1 VLRLLLTS
9 GRWRAWLLSS
19 AIFGLGHAAN
29 LLSGTWTLAATL
41 LQIGIAF
48 AWVLFTAASYVTTL
62 SLWAALV
69 LHALFDGLGLGR
81 LHPSSTRA
89 DAAVLGV
96 LLAGAGVLGSRV
108 ARTTLPTT
116 VTSEPATPSARSEG
130 KRPASS
136 AGTRPVGLLDSGVPR
151 RDVLQPCRHW
161 IRPAGAQ
168 AAAHQALEGTDRPR
182 RMCHSDDG
190 NSLVRIEPARQ

>member
-1 VLRLLLTS
+1 VACLAAVLGDLRPGPCRQPALRHLDPGGDAPADRHRLRL
-9 GRWRAWLLSS
+9 A
-19 AIFGLGHAAN
+19 
-29 LLSGTWTLAATL
+29 
-41 LQIGIAF
+41 
-48 AWVLFTAASYVTTL
+48 LFTAASYVTTL